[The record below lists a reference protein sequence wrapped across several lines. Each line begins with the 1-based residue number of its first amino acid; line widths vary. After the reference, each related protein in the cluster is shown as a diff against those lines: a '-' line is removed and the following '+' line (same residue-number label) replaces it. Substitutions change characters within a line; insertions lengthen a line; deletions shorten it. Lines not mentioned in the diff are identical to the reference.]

1 MAKLDGLCRFFDRT
15 SQNLRSKPG
24 VHMARSELFA
34 IEYIPD
40 KRYVVFDPFN
50 GYRIRGFN
58 PSIILIRDQLGD
70 RGIVIRRHTITLDET
85 GLNTDAF
92 FF

>member
-1 MAKLDGLCRFFDRT
+1 MTPESMAMRRAEAAHSDSADSDTYHCHYG
-15 SQNLRSKPG
+15 
-24 VHMARSELFA
+24 A
-34 IEYIPD
+34 
-40 KRYVVFDPFN
+40 DPFN
-50 GYRIRGFN
+50 GYRIRGSHQ
-58 PSIILIRDQLGD
+58 SIILIRDQLGD